1 MSIPFHSLLKI
12 ELITITKMSHLL
24 RLALKKRLR
33 KLGNGLFF
41 VGCTD
46 EGGWVLVLQSTPW
59 DIPLL
64 ERPRAASTSRGGLNP
79 ETLFTWSVSLF
90 VFFTYY
96 STQLYSESAKQLIHS
111 VMLTPIAPW

>member
-1 MSIPFHSLLKI
+1 MRSHEYRFSFMLKI

-24 RLALKKRLR
+24 RLTLKKVLR

-46 EGGWVLVLQSTPW
+46 GGGWVLVLQSTPW

-64 ERPRAASTSRGGLNP
+64 ELPRAASTSQGGG
-79 ETLFTWSVSLF
+79 
-90 VFFTYY
+90 
-96 STQLYSESAKQLIHS
+96 
-111 VMLTPIAPW
+111 